1 MTDTVKGILVDNHQK
16 LEAALPPHI
25 NAGDFVRLALTEV
38 QRTPRLADCDPQ
50 SVFLA
55 LMEAARLGVVPGTL
69 GHGWL
74 LPRKVKGRMQCQFQ
88 PGYRLFI
95 DLARRSGEVL
105 RVDAHV
111 VYEGDDFRM
120 TYGTDPVLEHT
131 PKITG
136 ERGAALGAYAV
147 AHLKGGGVQVT
158 FMATEEVEKARAAGA
173 KDSPAWVTWWGE
185 MAKKVVLRRA
195 SKLWPLS
202 VEDQRVLERVVTV
215 DNDAEG
221 YSEPAVVEPARPLL
235 ERAVTYT
242 EGGG

>member
-1 MTDTVKGILVDNHQK
+1 MTDTVKGILVENQLK
-16 LEAALPPHI
+16 IEAALPPHI
-25 NAGDFVRLALTEV
+25 NTGDFVRLALTEV
-38 QRTPRLADCDPQ
+38 QRTPRLAECDPQ

-74 LPRKVKGRMQCQFQ
+74 LPRKVKGRLQCQFQ

-120 TYGTDPVLEHT
+120 TYGTDPVLEHA

-136 ERGAALGAYAV
+136 ERGPALGAYAV

-158 FMATEEVEKARAAGA
+158 FMATDEIEKARAAGA

-202 VEDQRVLERVVTV
+202 VEDQRVMDRVVRV
-215 DNDAEG
+215 DNTSEGFDAAA
-221 YSEPAVVEPARPLL
+221 SVEPARPLL